1 MSTYY
6 TGYREALSSVGLE
19 KFANP
24 VARWIAQKV
33 PAFLHNFRI
42 QTFGQPVKA
51 FQQLRAGTLLGKGGL
66 VRHGLSAPGLLNKTL
81 LYGIPAGMA
90 AYTAAGDDPDKY
102 EQIGG
107 LAAGSLLGNAA
118 FGPLGMMGAMAAM
131 PVGTFIGRH
140 AGGAVRHLATGEPS
154 QASTVAS
161 PLHHQYVPMAGMAGA
176 GLLGAGVGG

>member
-6 TGYREALSSVGLE
+6 TGYREALASIGLE
-19 KFANP
+19 KLANP
-24 VARWIAQKV
+24 VARWLAQKA
-33 PAFLHNFRI
+33 PAFLHNFRV

-51 FQQLRAGTLLGKGGL
+51 FQQLRAGTLMGKGGL
-66 VRHGLSAPGLLNKTL
+66 VRQGLSAPGLLNKTL

-107 LAAGSLLGNAA
+107 LATGALMGNAA

-131 PVGTFIGRH
+131 PVGTAIGRH
-140 AGGAVRHLATGEPS
+140 VGGAVRHLATGEPS
-154 QASTVAS
+154 QASGQTS
-161 PLHHQYVPMAGMAGA
+161 PLHHQYVPMAGIAGA